1 MKKTYETKAEIS
13 IPNSRIAILQG
24 RWHEEHTDLMADAC
38 VKLLSEAGCEKI
50 DRFKVP
56 GCYEIPLAAKKLA
69 KLERYDAIV
78 TFGAIVKGDTDHY
91 QVLLDTCIRELGRV
105 MYDFEIPIIME
116 VLPVFKLEDL
126 IARTKGEN
134 NKGLEAGHAAIEA
147 IVWHRDLEAGR
158 LAPGHMAPGFGRRA

>member
-1 MKKTYETKAEIS
+1 MKKAYETKTKFDIS
-13 IPNSRIAILQG
+13 GSHVAILQG
-24 RWHEEHTDLMADAC
+24 RWHEEHIDKMADTC
-38 VKLLSEAGCEKI
+38 NDLLTAAGCEAV

-56 GCYEIPLAAKKLA
+56 GSYEIPLAAKKLA
-69 KLERYDAIV
+69 KLDRYDAIV

-105 MYDFEIPIIME
+105 MYEFEIPIIME

-126 IARTKGEN
+126 IARTKGDH

-147 IVWHRDLEAGR
+147 IAWHRDLASGKLAGGR
-158 LAPGHMAPGFGRRA
+158 RVPGFGSRE